1 MPSAFA
7 PGDETML
14 IGLDI
19 GGTNLKAVAVDRDG
33 AVLASTVVA
42 AGGAIPREALL
53 AIVSETVAALAGG
66 ERVRVG
72 IAVGGT
78 VPADGI
84 MRLGTTNLPNL
95 TGIPLA
101 ETFSGLL
108 GVPCRA
114 DHDGRAA
121 MRGEAWVGAARG
133 VGNALTLTFGTA
145 IGSGLLLDGRIHAGA
160 HRGAGE
166 IGVWRLGPAPAA
178 GPWPT
183 FEEEAAPGGS
193 VFRARG
199 LDYGAMLASPPEAR
213 SPAAAEV
220 LALVGRAIANAHL
233 LLDLDMV
240 VLVGGVTAIG
250 EPFRAAVAGAYEAA
264 CAEEFRHGLVIRL
277 GALGTFCGA
286 IGAAA
291 LWREEAG

>member
-1 MPSAFA
+1 
-7 PGDETML
+7 ML

-33 AVLASTVVA
+33 TVRASMAVP

-53 AIVSETVAALAGG
+53 AIVADTVTSLAGG
-66 ERVRVG
+66 DVAGVG

-78 VPADGI
+78 VPTDGI
-84 MRLGTTNLPNL
+84 MRLGSTNLPNL
-95 TGIPLA
+95 AGLPLA
-101 ETFSGLL
+101 DTFSALL

-121 MRGEAWVGAARG
+121 MRGEAWTGAARG
-133 VGNALTLTFGTA
+133 VANAMTLTFGTA

-166 IGVWRLGPAPAA
+166 IGVWRLAPPPAA
-178 GPWPT
+178 GPWT
-183 FEEEAAPGGS
+183 TLEEQAAPGGV
-193 VFRARG
+193 VFRGRG
-199 LDYGAMLASPPEAR
+199 LDYGALLAGPPDAR
-213 SPAAAEV
+213 PQAAAEV
-220 LALVGRAIANAHL
+220 FALVGQAIANAHL

-250 EPFRAAVAGAYEAA
+250 EPFRAAIAGAYEAA

-277 GALGTFCGA
+277 GELGPFCGA

-291 LWREEAG
+291 LWREGAGE